1 MSHDDEASAA
11 EGFTVLHSHTR
22 MAADGAPALTERF
35 LSYLDAR
42 PPRSH
47 RVTLP
52 AGGLMGGLMGGPMGG
67 PMGGLT
73 LAEGRRR
80 LSDEHPDLAACL
92 ERCCV
97 GPRRQTTRAAA
108 ATLGLSAATVCNRK
122 RLGVAQLVIWCGV
135 RQDILE
141 AALECVDKPLA
152 LRKQA

>member
-52 AGGLMGGLMGGPMGG
+52 AGGLT
-67 PMGGLT
+67 GGLT

-80 LSDEHPDLAACL
+80 LGDECPDLAACVD
-92 ERCCV
+92 RCCV